1 MIIRALGPQDWRA
14 YAQIRL
20 RALADSPEAFGS
32 TLAREQLFTETDWR
46 ARLGSP
52 VLLAEEDGL
61 GVALAGLYRN
71 NDDRN
76 NDDRDSDER
85 DGDAS
90 ARLWGVWTEPSARGR
105 GHASALLDALFAGDP
120 AVADGAPV
128 ELEVNLANT
137 AARRLY
143 ERHGFLAT
151 GERRPLR
158 PDSDQLVERM
168 VRGPVVVAPAPS

>member
-1 MIIRALGPQDWRA
+1 MWHPARVSIRALGPQDWRA

-52 VLLAEEDGL
+52 VLLAEEDRL
-61 GVALAGLYRN
+61 AVAMAGLYRN
-71 NDDRN
+71 NDDR
-76 NDDRDSDER
+76 DSD
-85 DGDAS
+85 DI

-105 GHASALLDALFAGDP
+105 GHASALLDALFANDP

-128 ELEVNLANT
+128 ELEVNLANA

-168 VRGPVVVAPAPS
+168 VRGPVAISPVLS